1 MTRVLF
7 GVNCSPF
14 LAIATVRNHA
24 ERFELEFPQAA
35 KCVKDDIYVD
45 DCLTGADDEEAVK
58 LQQSMTELMYRATF
72 NLTKWSSNSE
82 DVLNHIEKK
91 DRAPNTLIDFSEK
104 EPLKALGIGCV
115 TL

>member
-1 MTRVLF
+1 M
-7 GVNCSPF
+7 
-14 LAIATVRNHA
+14 
-24 ERFELEFPQAA
+24 
-35 KCVKDDIYVD
+35 YVD
-45 DCLTGADDEEAVK
+45 DCLTGADDEEAGK

-104 EPLKALGIGCV
+104 ELLKALGIGWN
-115 TL
+115 TLTDCFEFHVPTNWFLLHERETKRKYAE

>member
-1 MTRVLF
+1 M
-7 GVNCSPF
+7 
-14 LAIATVRNHA
+14 
-24 ERFELEFPQAA
+24 
-35 KCVKDDIYVD
+35 YVD

-72 NLTKWSSNSE
+72 NLTKWSSNSK

-91 DRAPNTLIDFSEK
+91 DRAPNTLISLRK
-104 EPLKALGIGCV
+104 NHLKHWELAV